1 MSTEHKKETAMD
13 NATHSTKTPNLQEFD
28 LAPYTGKYIILV
40 TLDKDSKEYHELQK
54 SENITMYYKNTPVLR
69 FEKIQPSLLKEHE
82 HSAGA
87 YITGSS
93 LQNAK
98 QKAPY
103 ISPMIQ
109 LTPVKKKA

>member
-87 YITGSS
+87 YITRLILAKCETKGSLYLAYDPTYS
-93 LQNAK
+93 C
-98 QKAPY
+98 
-103 ISPMIQ
+103 
-109 LTPVKKKA
+109 

>member
-1 MSTEHKKETAMD
+1 MSTEHKKGTTM
-13 NATHSTKTPNLQEFD
+13 NTATHSTKTPNLQEFD
-28 LAPYTGKYIILV
+28 LAPYTGKRIILV

-87 YITGSS
+87 YITR
-93 LQNAK
+93 LILAK
-98 QKAPY
+98 CETKGFLYLAYDPSY
-103 ISPMIQ
+103 SC
-109 LTPVKKKA
+109 

>member
-1 MSTEHKKETAMD
+1 MD

-87 YITGSS
+87 YITRLILAKCETKGSLYLAYDPTYS
-93 LQNAK
+93 C
-98 QKAPY
+98 
-103 ISPMIQ
+103 
-109 LTPVKKKA
+109 